1 MYKRTFSVLVSL
13 FLFINVAF
21 ANDTIVNTFKKKNE
35 IEKVSYFRN
44 LHKEDKIQYLN
55 FFETSFSKLVDDN
68 LNNKEKTKSFL
79 FCLALI
85 EQLKEKDILAISD
98 FKALLEDEKFEL
110 TKRERMD
117 IYVAMQESYLKL
129 NLYSKVFDCNNQ
141 INNLI
146 EQGVDYPLW
155 SYNIQSRLYLQLQQY
170 DKAIPQLKKE
180 ISFLLQNKQRDSL
193 IIPSAYNDLGY
204 YYSLVNKNDSAIYF
218 FKKSHQLTLKNKN
231 YIDSVSYKNL
241 HINTQE
247 NIANSY
253 LHQNEY
259 DKAINQILLINSQ
272 IDLDKESPNYISR
285 QIMLANAYLGK
296 NDFEKVKNLIT
307 EINQL
312 CCFNIISLKIHFLN
326 LKHSYYKKTG
336 NDKLA
341 YENLLL
347 IKKYN
352 DSISNIQ
359 QQKLLK
365 STELNYVIE
374 ENEREVLEKNK
385 IIKEKED
392 TIFTTTIAALSIFLA
407 ISFLFVRINRKK
419 RFEIEKMNLS
429 IAQKNTQ
436 IKASLKEKEILLKE
450 IHHRVKNNLQVI
462 SGILDIQNFNIKEP
476 EIKAIL
482 NDGQNRIQ
490 SIALLH
496 KTMYQNQN
504 FNAVDFEQYLI
515 ELITHSKQSNYLL
528 NKNIDIKVKVNSVQ
542 LEIDYAVPLG
552 LIINELINNAYKHA
566 FNDIENGS
574 ITIMLEELT
583 KNNYS
588 LLFKDNG
595 IGFPENFDVNKLNS
609 VGFELI
615 NGLTKQLNGKL
626 SISNENGATIK
637 INFNTN

>member
-1 MYKRTFSVLVSL
+1 MYKLTFSVLVSL
-13 FLFINVAF
+13 FLIINVAF
-21 ANDTIVNTFKKKNE
+21 ANDTIVNTFKSRSKT
-35 IEKVSYFRN
+35 EKVSYFRN
-44 LHKEDKIQYLN
+44 LHKEDKIKHLQ

-68 LNNKEKTKSFL
+68 LKSKEKTKSFL

-85 EQLKEKDILAISD
+85 EQLKENDILAISD
-98 FKALLEDEKFEL
+98 FKALLEDEKFNL

-180 ISFLLQNKQRDSL
+180 ITFLLQNKKRDSL

-204 YYSLVNKNDSAIYF
+204 YYSLVNKNDSALYF
-218 FKKSHQLTLKNKN
+218 FNKSYQLTLKNKN
-231 YIDSVSYKNL
+231 YIDAVSYKSL
-241 HINTQE
+241 LVNTQE

-253 LHQNEY
+253 LHKNEY
-259 DKAINQILLINSQ
+259 EKAINQILLINNNFDSN
-272 IDLDKESPNYISR
+272 KENPNYLSR

-296 NDFEKVKNLIT
+296 QNFEKVKILID

-312 CCFNIISLKIHFLN
+312 CCFNIVSLKIQFLN

-347 IKKYN
+347 IKNYN

-359 QQKLLK
+359 QLKLLK

-385 IIKEKED
+385 IIKEKEN
-392 TIFTTTIAALSIFLA
+392 TIFLIVIIGLSTLLIG
-407 ISFLFVRINRKK
+407 SFFFIRINRKK
-419 RFEIEKMNLS
+419 RIEIEKMNLD
-429 IAQKNTQ
+429 IAQKNST
-436 IKASLKEKEILLKE
+436 IKSSLKEKEILLKE
-450 IHHRVKNNLQVI
+450 IHHRVKNNLQII
-462 SGILDIQNFNIKEP
+462 SGILDIQNFSIKEP

-482 NDGQNRIQ
+482 NEGQNRIQ

-504 FNAVDFEQYLI
+504 FSAVNFKQYLN
-515 ELITHSKQSNYLL
+515 ELITYSKQSNYSL
-528 NKNIDIKVKVNSVQ
+528 NKNIDIKINVDTIQ

-566 FNDIENGS
+566 FKNFENGL
-574 ITIMLEELT
+574 IIIEL
-583 KNNYS
+583 KEHQNNNYS

-595 IGFPENFDVNKLNS
+595 NGFPENFDINKLNS

-615 NGLTKQLNGKL
+615 NGLTKQLNGKI
-626 SISNENGATIK
+626 SITNENGATTK

>member
-1 MYKRTFSVLVSL
+1 
-13 FLFINVAF
+13 
-21 ANDTIVNTFKKKNE
+21 
-35 IEKVSYFRN
+35 
-44 LHKEDKIQYLN
+44 
-55 FFETSFSKLVDDN
+55 
-68 LNNKEKTKSFL
+68 
-79 FCLALI
+79 
-85 EQLKEKDILAISD
+85 
-98 FKALLEDEKFEL
+98 
-110 TKRERMD
+110 
-117 IYVAMQESYLKL
+117 
-129 NLYSKVFDCNNQ
+129 
-141 INNLI
+141 
-146 EQGVDYPLW
+146 
-155 SYNIQSRLYLQLQQY
+155 
-170 DKAIPQLKKE
+170 
-180 ISFLLQNKQRDSL
+180 
-193 IIPSAYNDLGY
+193 
-204 YYSLVNKNDSAIYF
+204 
-218 FKKSHQLTLKNKN
+218 
-231 YIDSVSYKNL
+231 
-241 HINTQE
+241 
-247 NIANSY
+247 
-253 LHQNEY
+253 
-259 DKAINQILLINSQ
+259 
-272 IDLDKESPNYISR
+272 
-285 QIMLANAYLGK
+285 MLANAYLGK
-296 NDFEKVKNLIT
+296 NDFEKVKILID
-307 EINQL
+307 EINKL
-312 CCFNIISLKIHFLN
+312 CCFNIVSIKIHFLN

-392 TIFTTTIAALSIFLA
+392 TIFTTTIVALSIFLA

-482 NDGQNRIQ
+482 NEGQNRIQ

-504 FNAVDFEQYLI
+504 FNAVDFEQYLN
-515 ELITHSKQSNYLL
+515 ELITHSKQSNYSL

-574 ITIMLEELT
+574 ITIMLEELA

-595 IGFPENFDVNKLNS
+595 NGFPENFDVNKLNS

>member
-1 MYKRTFSVLVSL
+1 MNKLTFSVLTSL
-13 FLFINVAF
+13 FLFVTTAF
-21 ANDTIVNTFKKKNE
+21 ANDTIINTFKSKNE
-35 IEKVSYFRN
+35 TEKVSYFRK
-44 LHKEDKIQYLN
+44 LQKEDKIKYLD
-55 FFETSFSKLVDDN
+55 FFETSFSELVENN
-68 LNNKEKTKSFL
+68 LKNKEKTKNFL

-85 EQLKEKDILAISD
+85 EQLQEKDILAISD
-98 FKALLEDEKFEL
+98 FKALLEDEKFKL

-129 NLYSKVFDCNNQ
+129 NLYSKVLDCNNQ
-141 INNLI
+141 INTLI
-146 EQGVDYPLW
+146 KQGVDYPLW
-155 SYNIQSRLYLQLQQY
+155 SYNIQSRLYLQLQQF

-204 YYSLVNKNDSAIYF
+204 YYSLENKNDSAIYYF
-218 FKKSHQLTLKNKN
+218 NKSRLLTLKNKK
-231 YIDSVSYKNL
+231 YIDSVSFKNL
-241 HINTQE
+241 LINIEE
-247 NIANSY
+247 NISNCY
-253 LHQNEY
+253 LNQNEY
-259 DKAINQILLINSQ
+259 DKAINQILSINNQ
-272 IDLDKESPNYISR
+272 FKTNKESLSYISR
-285 QIMLANAYLGK
+285 KILLAHAFLGK
-296 NDFEKVKNLIT
+296 NEFEKVETIIDEIT
-307 EINQL
+307 PI
-312 CCFNIISLKIHFLN
+312 CCLNNVSFKLQFLK
-326 LKHSYYKKTG
+326 LKHSYYKKTE
-336 NDKLA
+336 NNELA
-341 YENLLL
+341 YDNLLL
-347 IKKYN
+347 IKKCN

-359 QQKLLK
+359 QEKLLK

-374 ENEREVLEKNK
+374 ENDREVLEKNK

-392 TIFTTTIAALSIFLA
+392 IIFTTTIIALSVLLG
-407 ISFLFVRINRKK
+407 ISFVFIRINRKK

-436 IKASLKEKEILLKE
+436 IESSLKEKEILLKE
-450 IHHRVKNNLQVI
+450 IHHRVKNNLQII
-462 SGILDIQNFNIKEP
+462 SGILDIQNFSIKEP

-482 NDGQNRIQ
+482 NEGQNRIQ

-504 FNAVDFEQYLI
+504 FNAVNFEQYLN
-515 ELITHSKQSNYLL
+515 ELITHSKQSNYSLH
-528 NKNIDIKVKVNSVQ
+528 KNIDIAVNADNIQ

-566 FNDIENGS
+566 FKDVENGS
-574 ITIMLEELT
+574 IKIQLEALQ
-583 KNNYS
+583 KNNYL

-595 IGFPENFDVNKLNS
+595 IGFPKNFDIKKLNS